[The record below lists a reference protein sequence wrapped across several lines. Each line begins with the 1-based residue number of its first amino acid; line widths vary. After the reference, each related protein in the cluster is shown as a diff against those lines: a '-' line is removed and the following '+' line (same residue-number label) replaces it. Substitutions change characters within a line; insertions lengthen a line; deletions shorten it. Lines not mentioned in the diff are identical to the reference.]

1 MLCGLGKESKRR
13 TLQSWQSMKKGLR
26 SKKTMCMRLEQGGVV
41 LKCSRLGA
49 LRSHQRIS
57 LLVPVSPPITDV
69 MSGGSGD
76 RQNQA
81 H

>member
-1 MLCGLGKESKRR
+1 VLRGLGKESKRR

-41 LKCSRLGA
+41 LKRSRLGA